1 MNSSLLK
8 SREHHWDALRAFLM
22 IVGIPYHV
30 AMAYRANDVWIVNAR
45 EGDLFFT
52 GMAAIIHL
60 FRMPAFFVIAGYF
73 AAVLLARRAPQEWL
87 KNRLTR
93 LGLPFLACLL
103 TFNPLLNL
111 FCELSNFHLWG
122 ALASWEK
129 NSLVSGGYWV
139 RHLWFIIVLLY
150 LCTIAAALCKIAP
163 RMAGAKVPPRT
174 DAWLA
179 RNMPI
184 AVLGIGCII
193 GAWQAGAIETFYIVG
208 LATNIPQEILRLD
221 QLITYTPWFALGWF
235 ICRAPQFR
243 EALHRPSLLMIGT
256 AVLSTLLYLQVGKLV
271 HPMTERFIGTIAAI
285 TMTQM
290 LIATFKRFANKPH
303 KAVQALVSGAFVI
316 YLVHLPITA
325 GLVVAGQHVAMPVI
339 LKGALV
345 MALTLALSWV
355 VWLIVRASYDGVL
368 ADPVNARSNASIKQ
382 AAHAPRNLD
391 HDGLRAG

>member
-1 MNSSLLK
+1 MTAPSVLNH
-8 SREHHWDALRAFLM
+8 REHHWDALRAFLM
-22 IVGIPYHV
+22 IIGIPYHV

-45 EGDLFFT
+45 EGDLIFT
-52 GMAAIIHL
+52 WMAGVIHL

-73 AAVLLARRAPQEWL
+73 ATLLLLRRAPQDWL
-87 KNRLTR
+87 KNRLIR

-111 FCELSNFHLWG
+111 FTELSNFHLWG

-150 LCTIAAALCKIAP
+150 LCMMAAGLSKLAP
-163 RMAGAKVPPRT
+163 ATSRAELPHQR

-179 RNMPI
+179 KHMPLALI
-184 AVLGIGCII
+184 AIGVLVGI
-193 GAWQAGAIETFYIVG
+193 WQAGAIELFYIAG

-221 QLITYTPWFALGWF
+221 QLISYAPWFALGWI

-243 EALHRPSLLMIGT
+243 EALHRPSPLLATI
-256 AVLSTLLYLQVGKLV
+256 ALISIVLYLQVGRDV

-285 TMTQM
+285 TMTQI
-290 LIATFKRFANKPH
+290 LVAAFKRFADQPH
-303 KAVQALVSGAFVI
+303 PLVQALVSGAFVI

-325 GLVVAGQHVAMPVI
+325 GLVVLGQDIAIPVVA
-339 LKGALV
+339 KGAINMV
-345 MALTLALSWV
+345 LTLALSWGA
-355 VWLIVRASYDGVL
+355 WLIVRSSPTLQLLYDGML
-368 ADPVNARSNASIKQ
+368 PQSAERSRASPPTPIPLT
-382 AAHAPRNLD
+382 A
-391 HDGLRAG
+391 